1 MPRPKSTRLYLR
13 TNRTVYRRLAWL
25 QNNRTN
31 ELILGLYGLTG
42 DQPILRYMWP
52 EREIAVADFDSLS
65 YDLDQAKN
73 VDALVDHITCRAD
86 GTFQIQTKDHE
97 KTIAHDVKRTEPLGP
112 DTKVFLELMIR
123 TDRVGAYAPIDGPPK
138 HPSVRMDVVAEQR
151 VSFHAM
157 FSGVDYDVDSEL
169 AATMPNA
176 GKNHERIRFHSKT
189 LKGTLIGWQARLP
202 EQAQDTQLR
211 GTLLSIKFPV
221 DEKRWHMKSF
231 LFD

>member
-73 VDALVDHITCRAD
+73 VDALVDHITFRAD

-138 HPSVRMDVVAEQR
+138 HPSVRMDVVAKQR

-169 AATMPNA
+169 AAAMPKA
-176 GKNHERIRFHSKT
+176 GENHERIRFHSKT
-189 LKGTLIGWQARLP
+189 LKGTLLGQPVLVS
-202 EQAQDTQLR
+202 EDTQSAPLR
-211 GTLLSIKFPV
+211 GTILSVKFPV
-221 DEKRWHMKSF
+221 GENQSHVKSY
-231 LFD
+231 LFE